1 MGRESG
7 REWEKEKYSGWGNS
21 LCGDTK
27 AGKKHL
33 IGDRKA
39 PVAKAKGVKLSSEK
53 EAYHTHHDKHFTIVP
68 RAVGSHCRL

>member
-1 MGRESG
+1 MEESG
-7 REWEKEKYSGWGNS
+7 RRKSIPGGGNS

-27 AGKKHL
+27 GGKKHL
-33 IGDRKA
+33 IGERKA
-39 PVAKAKGVKLSSEK
+39 PVAKAKGVKPSSEK